1 MGRALWAGFKVVSG
15 RLDEIALALRDA
27 QLDGWLFYDFRLSDP
42 LAYRILGLSEDGIA
56 TRRWFCYVP
65 AQGKPRAIVSAV
77 EAHRLDALGVE
88 KIIYRSHDDMLAALR
103 NVLAGARRVAMD
115 YSPGCAIPYVARVDA
130 GTVEIVRAMGIEV
143 FTAADMIQRFEATLT
158 SEQLLSH
165 QRAARAL
172 RTIVDETFGEIARL
186 ISAGGAVTEASVQ
199 ESVMEQFAA
208 QSLTT
213 HSPPIV
219 AINEHSADPHYGPSR
234 DHDRAIRRGD
244 FILLDLWA
252 KESAPA
258 SIYADFTWVA
268 FAGDKVPAEH
278 ARVFEIVAR
287 ARDTAVDL
295 VQRRVAAG
303 EPVSGR
309 EADRAARSVIEAAG
323 FGEMFVHRTGHSIG
337 REVHGTGANL
347 DSLETLDDRRLI
359 DNACFS
365 VEPGIYLPGKFGVRS
380 ELDMTIEHGRASV
393 SGEPRQRE
401 IVALLAMPASKPKPS
416 VAT

>member
-1 MGRALWAGFKVVSG
+1 VTARVH
-15 RLDEIALALRDA
+15 EIALALGHA

-56 TRRWFCYVP
+56 TRRWFCFVP
-65 AQGKPRAIVSAV
+65 AHGKPRAIVSAV
-77 EAHRLDALGVE
+77 EAHRLDALGAE
-88 KIIYRSHDDMLAALR
+88 KIVYRSHNEMVSALR
-103 NVLAGARRVAMD
+103 AVLGGARRVAMD
-115 YSPGCAIPYVARVDA
+115 YSPGCAIPYVSRVDA

-143 FTAADMIQRFEATLT
+143 VTAADLIQRFEATLT
-158 SEQLLSH
+158 REQLASH

-172 RTIVDETFGEIARL
+172 RSIVDETFAEIAQL
-186 ISAGGAVTEASVQ
+186 ISAGRPVSEVSVQ
-199 ESVMEQFAA
+199 ESVMARFAA
-208 QSLTT
+208 QGLVT
-213 HSPPIV
+213 HAPPIV
-219 AINEHSADPHYGPSR
+219 AVNEHSADPHYGPTSR
-234 DHDRAIRRGD
+234 HDRAIRRGD

-252 KESAPA
+252 KQAAPD

-268 FAGDKVPAEH
+268 FAGNEVPDEH

-287 ARDTAVDL
+287 ARDATVEL

-309 EADRAARSVIEAAG
+309 ETDRAARSVIEAAG
-323 FGEMFVHRTGHSIG
+323 FGDAFVHRTGHSIG

-347 DSLETLDDRRLI
+347 DSLETLDDRSLI
-359 DNACFS
+359 DTTCFS
-365 VEPGIYLPGKFGVRS
+365 VEPGIYLPNKFGVRS
-380 ELDMTIEHGRASV
+380 ELDMTIEDGRALV

-401 IVALLAMPASKPKPS
+401 IVALLAAATSKRKPG